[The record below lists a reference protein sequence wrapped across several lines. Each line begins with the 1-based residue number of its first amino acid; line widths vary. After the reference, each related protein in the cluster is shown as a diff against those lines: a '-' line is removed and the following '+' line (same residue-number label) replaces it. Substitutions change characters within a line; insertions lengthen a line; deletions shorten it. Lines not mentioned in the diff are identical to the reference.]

1 MNYAE
6 SFEEFSSSLQPVDL
20 ALYAGIGIV
29 LWVLFKDK
37 MSPVQKFLLDVVN
50 VVKGF
55 VGKIKLPSA
64 NVVSTTSSDDVF
76 INLVKSWKETRDWAV
91 KAKCEEA
98 VKTIDKLFPYLSPEL
113 CKDNPVDGETK

>member
-37 MSPVQKFLLDVVN
+37 MSPVQKFLLDAVN
-50 VVKGF
+50 NVKGLL
-55 VGKIKLPSA
+55 GKVKLPSSSL
-64 NVVSTTSSDDVF
+64 STQSTDDVF

-91 KAKCEEA
+91 KANCEEA

-113 CKDNPVDGETK
+113 CKDNPTGEVK